1 MARDRDDDRFD
12 DEMDDRDRPRRVD
25 RAAARSKVAIPAV
38 FLILFGLVSFVLGL
52 VYLVGSAVAS
62 DAIIKGYADLFQP
75 MIEAQPPSP
84 QRQQQ
89 LDQIADLRKAR
100 LDTPFN
106 LGLTLLGVVLS
117 GLITLGGIRMK
128 GLKSWGLAVTASVL
142 SMTYLC
148 ATCVCFPFP
157 FGLWSLI
164 VLMNA
169 DVKAAFAAGGKLP
182 VVRDDRDDRG
192 DE

>member
-12 DEMDDRDRPRRVD
+12 DERDDRDPPRRVD
-25 RAAARSKVAIPAV
+25 PAAARSKVAIPAI
-38 FLILFGLVSFVLGL
+38 FLIVFGLVSFVLG
-52 VYLVGSAVAS
+52 VVAFVGSAVAS
-62 DAIIKGYADLFQP
+62 DAIIKGYADFVQP
-75 MIEAQPPSP
+75 MIESQPPSP

-89 LDQIADLRKAR
+89 LDQIAELRQAR
-100 LDTPFN
+100 LDTPLN

-148 ATCVCFPFP
+148 ATCVCLPFP
-157 FGLWSLI
+157 FGLWALI
-164 VLMNA
+164 VLMNS

-182 VVRDDRDDRG
+182 VGRDDRG